1 MTFTLGVIDL
11 IGLSLAIVSLAMTIK
26 LVLRTE
32 KGLDKAAKCLVAFSL
47 ILVIANFTSIN
58 DYFGGVIPSDINRI
72 IFHSSR
78 VLSLVCFIT
87 AMLHLIKITEKR

>member
-58 DYFGGVIPSDINRI
+58 DYS
-72 IFHSSR
+72 
-78 VLSLVCFIT
+78 
-87 AMLHLIKITEKR
+87 K